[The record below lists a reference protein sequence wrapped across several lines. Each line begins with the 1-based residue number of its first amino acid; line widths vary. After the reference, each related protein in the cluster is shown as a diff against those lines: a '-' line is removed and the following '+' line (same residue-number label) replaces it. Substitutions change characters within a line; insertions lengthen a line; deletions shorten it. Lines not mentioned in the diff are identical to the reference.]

1 MLSNLLPILVIIMFP
16 NVSVFKLGRG
26 CNRYSEVN
34 IYKQQR
40 KRHVTVF
47 SNAKLRRTIQ
57 QVQER
62 LDKEQCILINWIQI
76 KVHKYQ
82 KLLWVSLMWEEQLN
96 CLCDSDSKRYL
107 RHVHELSITWHSS
120 TSVQIWNCHLGP
132 WELTGGPQPR
142 VFDYIRRRASNSFP
156 RIT

>member
-16 NVSVFKLGRG
+16 NVSFLKFGRG

-57 QVQER
+57 HVQER
-62 LDKEQCILINWIQI
+62 LDKEQCILIDWIQI

-107 RHVHELSITWHSS
+107 RHVHELSIT
-120 TSVQIWNCHLGP
+120 
-132 WELTGGPQPR
+132 
-142 VFDYIRRRASNSFP
+142 
-156 RIT
+156 